1 MADFVSND
9 GGRTVSIE
17 TALKEPDIVFYNTR
31 RDPFMV
37 YGLYHYRTEDVC
49 RRLPENVA
57 QATSKS
63 VAHLSLET
71 AGARLRFSTD
81 SAYVAIKAI
90 MPYINRFSHM
100 PLTGTTGFDLYIDSD
115 GGSRY
120 YKTFKPDTSISG
132 GYESIIKFDSR
143 KTRQITINFPSYN
156 AVDDL
161 YIGVQENSRI
171 GLGAFYRT
179 KLPIVYYGSSIT
191 QGACTSR
198 PGLTYQNI
206 ISRKYNIDYM
216 NLGFSGSGRAEP
228 AIVDYMASRK
238 MLAFVSDY
246 DHNAPTVEYLRETH
260 RRMYDTI
267 RAAHPDIP
275 YIMLSRP
282 DFTTH
287 DIEDSAA
294 RRDVVIDTYRYAR
307 ENGDKNVYYIDG
319 EGIFRGPE
327 EDSCTVDGSHPND
340 LGMMKM
346 AEAIGRVLERALRG
360 NIVFSEE

>member
-1 MADFVSND
+1 MADFISND

-17 TALKEPDIVFYNTR
+17 TSLKESDIVFYNTK
-31 RDPFMV
+31 RDPFKV
-37 YGLYHYRTEDVC
+37 YGLYHYRTENVC

-81 SAYVAIKAI
+81 SAYVAIKVI

-100 PLTGTTGFDLYIDSD
+100 PLTGTTGFDLYIDTD

-120 YKTFKPDTSISG
+120 YKTFKPEPGIDG

-143 KTRQITINFPSYN
+143 KTRRITINFPSYN

-161 YIGVQENSRI
+161 YIGVQSNAKV

-198 PGLTYQNI
+198 PGLTYENI
-206 ISRKYNIDYM
+206 ISRKYDLDYM

-228 AIVDYMASRK
+228 AIVEYMASLD

-246 DHNAPTVEYLRETH
+246 DHNAPTPDYLRETH
-260 RRMYDTI
+260 QRMYEAI
-267 RAAHPDIP
+267 RTAHPEIP

-282 DFTTH
+282 DFITQNN
-287 DIEDSAA
+287 DDSIA
-294 RRDVVIDTYRYAR
+294 RRDVIIDTYRYAR

-319 EGIFRGPE
+319 EGIFRGPD

-346 AEAIGRVLERALRG
+346 ADAIGRVLERALRG
-360 NIVFSEE
+360 NRIFSEE